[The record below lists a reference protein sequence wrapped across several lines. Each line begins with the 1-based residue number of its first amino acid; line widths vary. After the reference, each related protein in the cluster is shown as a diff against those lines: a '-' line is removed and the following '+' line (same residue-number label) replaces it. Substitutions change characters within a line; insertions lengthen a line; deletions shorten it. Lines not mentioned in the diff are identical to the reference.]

1 MEYIL
6 SVENMRESDK
16 YTIENKVSSK
26 ELMFRAGKGIFE
38 SVNWKGNVCIVC
50 GSGNNAGDGYVI
62 ATLLFEIGILPKII
76 LLKDKF
82 SADGRYYFD
91 KCLSL
96 GIPYSIYNGEKFE
109 NFDIIV
115 DCIFGTGFKGEVKGE
130 AKEIINTINESGA
143 YIVSV
148 DINSGLNGDN
158 GLGDTVVKSDLTV
171 SVGSYQPGHFLGKA
185 DECIKS
191 RKNCDIGIT
200 PILPPYY
207 LCEKMPFDDFNI
219 VDKSKL
225 ESFDY
230 NENPVDAVIK
240 YSAKNNKTAVKNGGK
255 YIVSDGEKGYIVI

>member
-38 SVNWKGNVCIVC
+38 SVNWNGNVCIVC

-82 SADGRYYFD
+82 SANGRYYFD

-171 SVGSYQPGHFLGKA
+171 SVGSFQP
-185 DECIKS
+185 
-191 RKNCDIGIT
+191 
-200 PILPPYY
+200 
-207 LCEKMPFDDFNI
+207 
-219 VDKSKL
+219 
-225 ESFDY
+225 
-230 NENPVDAVIK
+230 
-240 YSAKNNKTAVKNGGK
+240 
-255 YIVSDGEKGYIVI
+255 